1 MIFKDFLYVDAI
13 SFSIFR
19 MADTSLW
26 DVAMPS
32 KLLAK
37 SSQSIVGQS
46 ILSQSV
52 NLAIAKHNTSSDA
65 AVPILSCE
73 SR

>member
-1 MIFKDFLYVDAI
+1 MIFKDFLYVDSI

-37 SSQSIVGQS
+37 SSQSIVG
-46 ILSQSV
+46 
-52 NLAIAKHNTSSDA
+52 
-65 AVPILSCE
+65 
-73 SR
+73 